1 MTKEYAVAVIV
12 AAGKGSRMGEN
23 RNKLLLPLGTST
35 IIETSLKPFL
45 KHSRI
50 REIYLVASL
59 HDHQLI
65 KKLIPEEVILV
76 KGGPRRQ
83 DSVHNALVEVM
94 KGEIT
99 PDAVLIHDGARPFC
113 SSNLIDR
120 VLEAT
125 QRYDAAIP
133 VLPINET
140 VRRIKVG
147 KTNVVDRRG
156 LYSVQTPQGFR
167 PELIYSASSKAQ
179 AKNTEV
185 TDDASLLE
193 KISQRVA
200 SVEGEVHNIKIT
212 TQADLEQARWI
223 INSMNHVRIK

>member
-1 MTKEYAVAVIV
+1 MTGEHAVAVIV
-12 AAGKGSRMGEN
+12 AAGKGSRMGES

-35 IIETSLKPFL
+35 ILETSLEPFL

-50 REIYLVASL
+50 RKIYLVASL
-59 HDHQLI
+59 QDHQLI

-76 KGGPRRQ
+76 EGGTRRQ
-83 DSVHNALVEVM
+83 DSVYNALVEVM
-94 KGEIT
+94 KEKNI

-120 VLEAT
+120 ILEAT
-125 QRYDAAIP
+125 SRHDAAIP
-133 VLPINET
+133 VLPINDT
-140 VRRIKVG
+140 VRRITEER
-147 KTNVVDRRG
+147 TNVVDRRG

-167 PELIYSASSKAQ
+167 PELIYAASSKA
-179 AKNTEV
+179 KNIEV

-193 KISQRVA
+193 NTHHEVA

-212 TQADLEQARWI
+212 TPADLEQARWI
-223 INSMNHVRIK
+223 INSLNHVRIK

>member
-1 MTKEYAVAVIV
+1 MTGEHAVAIIV

-35 IIETSLKPFL
+35 ILETTLEPFL

-50 REIYLVASL
+50 RNVYLAASL
-59 HDHQLI
+59 QDHQLI

-76 KGGPRRQ
+76 KGGRRRQ
-83 DSVHNALVEVM
+83 DSVHNALVEIM
-94 KGEIT
+94 KGKNI

-120 VLEAT
+120 ILDAT
-125 QRYDAAIP
+125 YRHDAAIP
-133 VLPINET
+133 VLPINDT
-140 VRRIKVG
+140 VRRITEE
-147 KTNVVDRRG
+147 KTNVVDRRE

-167 PELIYSASSKAQ
+167 TELIYAASSK

-193 KISQRVA
+193 NTPQRVA

-212 TQADLEQARWI
+212 TPADLEQARWI